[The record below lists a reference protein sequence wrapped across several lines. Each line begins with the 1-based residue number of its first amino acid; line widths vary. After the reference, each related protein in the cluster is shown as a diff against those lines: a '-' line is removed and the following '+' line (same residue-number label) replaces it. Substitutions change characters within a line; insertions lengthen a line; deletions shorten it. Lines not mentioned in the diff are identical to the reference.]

1 MASLGR
7 RHSLRSLSSGRRL
20 ATPTSRTLL
29 SCTRRRRAFEPGR
42 IVEKTEVKLDSPTN
56 TPAVCRQCVRAG
68 LLTPESNVAAQLI
81 LKVELAKIN
90 GSPSVF
96 VDRQHK
102 GASRFVRLSCLSGE
116 DSFRSGVVE
125 EFEEAGR
132 RARVKAR
139 RRQREPPP
147 AAGRAVR

>member
-20 ATPTSRTLL
+20 ATPTSRTLP

-42 IVEKTEVKLDSPTN
+42 IVQKTDVRLDSPTN

-90 GSPSVF
+90 GPPSVF
-96 VDRQHK
+96 VDRSLLRHAHLLHR
-102 GASRFVRLSCLSGE
+102 GGVSSSYRSRYKAVCRRWVKQVPNAICRLATEL
-116 DSFRSGVVE
+116 
-125 EFEEAGR
+125 A
-132 RARVKAR
+132 
-139 RRQREPPP
+139 
-147 AAGRAVR
+147 